1 MRAWPAPYHAPM
13 PQRWLRR
20 AAIFLPAAAVLAVLA
35 PFVDVDPAD
44 GFTFSNSPFT
54 DEAWWLAN
62 ARNFALFGEW
72 STDDWNLHL
81 VSPVYSVLQAA
92 ALSASGVDMMAAR
105 LLVIGAVALTC
116 LILALGLRRPFG
128 AGPAVAGAAGYGF
141 SILVLYYG
149 RLAYLEPL
157 VAAGLAAGALAAAR
171 PATSRPWLW
180 GLVGGGLLAL
190 AIGVKPTALPLVGGM
205 LAALLLVD
213 GPRSPWTRRWVVG
226 ATVAVLAA
234 ALAWTAAVIVPERE
248 AVGVVA
254 RILAE
259 VTLPENPGELLYRV
273 LSYPLSND
281 RALIYSLPLLL
292 GGTAGAA
299 LAWAG
304 RHTLPPSTRRL
315 LLIAVGWVAVGV
327 IVLMVIPYRPNRYF
341 LPLLP
346 GLAMLTAGAFF
357 LWPGW
362 AHQRLPDWAGSRL
375 LATLAM
381 ALLTLPG
388 LLVHISQMQDGTR
401 NLVPLQERVA
411 AALPEGAAVEG
422 AYAPLL
428 AFRAP
433 AVAIVSRPAAAVN
446 PGDLYTLRDVRW
458 LVVEPGEEPAWAGLQ
473 PAAWGARQIV
483 LCEPWGR
490 VELCLLHVP

>member
-35 PFVDVDPAD
+35 PFVDADPAD

-92 ALSASGVDMMAAR
+92 ALSATGVDMMAAR
-105 LLVIGAVALTC
+105 LVVIGAVALTC

-128 AGPAVAGAAGYGF
+128 VGPAVAAAAGYGF
-141 SILVLYYG
+141 SALVLYYG

-157 VAAGLAAGALAAAR
+157 VALGLAAGAFASAR
-171 PATSRPWLW
+171 PDTSRPWLW
-180 GLVGGGLLAL
+180 GLIGGGLFAL
-190 AIGVKPTALPLVGGM
+190 AIGVKPTAVPLVGGM
-205 LAALLLVD
+205 IAVLLVVD
-213 GPRSPWTRRWVVG
+213 GARSPWPRRWALG
-226 ATVAVLAA
+226 ATAAVLAA
-234 ALAWTAAVIVPERE
+234 ALAWSVAVIVPQRE
-248 AVGVVA
+248 AVSVVA

-292 GGTAGAA
+292 GGTAGVVLGWAQRDS
-299 LAWAG
+299 LA
-304 RHTLPPSTRRL
+304 PSTRRL
-315 LLIAVGWVAVGV
+315 LVIAAGWVVVGV

-346 GLAMLTAGAFF
+346 GLAMLTAGALS
-357 LWPGW
+357 LWRGW
-362 AHQRLPDWAGSRL
+362 ARQRLPAWAASRL
-375 LATLAM
+375 FATLAI

-388 LLVHISQMQDGTR
+388 LLMHLSQMHGSTR

-422 AYAPLL
+422 SYAPLL

-446 PGDLYTLRDVRW
+446 PGDLYTVQGVRW
-458 LVVEPGEEPAWAGLQ
+458 LVLEPGEEPAWAGLQ
-473 PAAWGARQIV
+473 PAAWDARQIV

-490 VELCLLHVP
+490 VELCLVRVP

>member
-1 MRAWPAPYHAPM
+1 M

-20 AAIFLPAAAVLAVLA
+20 AATFLPAAAVLAVLS
-35 PFVDVDPAD
+35 PFVDMDPAD

-81 VSPVYSVLQAA
+81 VSPVYSALQAA
-92 ALSASGVDMMAAR
+92 ALSATGVDMMAAR
-105 LLVIGAVALTC
+105 LVVIGAVALTC
-116 LILALGLRRPFG
+116 LILVLGLRRPFG
-128 AGPAVAGAAGYGF
+128 TGPAVAGAAAYGF

-157 VAAGLAAGALAAAR
+157 VAAGLAAGAFASAR
-171 PATSRPWLW
+171 SDASRPWLW
-180 GLVGGGLLAL
+180 GLVGGGLFAF
-190 AIGVKPTALPLVGGM
+190 AIGVKPTAIPLVGGM
-205 LAALLLVD
+205 IAVLLVIQ
-213 GPRSPWTRRWVVG
+213 GARSPWTRRWALG
-226 ATVAVLAA
+226 ATAAVLAA
-234 ALAWTAAVIVPERE
+234 ALTWSVAVIVPQRE
-248 AVGVVA
+248 AVSVVA

-259 VTLPENPGELLYRV
+259 VTLPDNPGELLYRV
-273 LSYPLSND
+273 LSYPISND

-292 GGTAGAA
+292 GGTAGAV

-304 RHTLPPSTRRL
+304 RRTLPASTRRL
-315 LLIAVGWVAVGV
+315 LVIAVSWVVVGV

-346 GLAMLTAGAFF
+346 GLAILTAAAFS
-357 LWPGW
+357 LWGGW
-362 AHQRLPDWAGSRL
+362 AHHRLPAWARSRL
-375 LATLAM
+375 LATLAIV
-381 ALLTLPG
+381 ALTLPG
-388 LLVHISQMQDGTR
+388 LLVHLTYMQGSTR

-411 AALPEGAAVEG
+411 AVLPEAAAVEG

-446 PGDLYTLRDVRW
+446 EGDLYTVHGVRW
-458 LVVEPGEEPAWAGLQ
+458 LVVEPGDEPAWAPRQ

-490 VELCLLHVP
+490 VELCLLRVP